1 MCAGQAEEEAARLQS
16 MISYFKE
23 RNRNLKDENLE
34 LRERICLLE
43 RLDLLSYTRESVCMR
58 EFQLHAL
65 KETY

>member
-1 MCAGQAEEEAARLQS
+1 MCWQAEAEAVRQQGL
-16 MISYFKE
+16 ISYFKE

-43 RLDLLSYTRESVCMR
+43 RLDLLSYTHESVCMR

>member
-1 MCAGQAEEEAARLQS
+1 

-43 RLDLLSYTRESVCMR
+43 RLDLLRYTRESVCMR